1 MVDEKFLAYIKNLIK
16 EGQIEHALEKLENV
30 LNDSKFSTELSLLH
44 SRFSSLSEKNRKGT
58 INESNSSLEYN
69 KIVNSTLEITD
80 KIKQDRSSVWQ
91 LRKHFYLSTLAK
103 IFLYSVVTLIFG
115 LIFFLVAFFIT
126 LIPISSYNKTIL
138 ENTLTNDIERLTY
151 DRIRFVGKDNK
162 GNTAEYFLYITKDF
176 NWEKGKNATSQRHG
190 KKKDICLHFM
200 EHEMVSRIN
209 NDKIIGLFALGNAS
223 YEENF
228 SITDASK
235 RLKEEENRAAYRAK
249 KLASCIG
256 DRLKSLTPIF
266 TINLGKHNTIDK
278 ISSYQ
283 RLIVVIGLL
292 NTQGSTI
299 HEEALYQ
306 GLVNEYLIGN
316 LEFDIRDYSR
326 VINRQLEVKRVL
338 N

>member
-1 MVDEKFLAYIKNLIK
+1 MIDNDFILYINNLIS
-16 EGQIEHALEKLENV
+16 EGNIECALEKLDAY
-30 LNDSKFSTELSLLH
+30 LKDSKFSIEISSLQ
-44 SRFSSLSEKNRKGT
+44 SRFSSLNKKRRKGI
-58 INESNSSLEYN
+58 INESHSSLELN
-69 KIVNSTLEITD
+69 KIVNSLLEITD
-80 KIKQDRSSVWQ
+80 EIKQDRSSVWQ
-91 LRKHFYLSTLAK
+91 LRKRFYLPILVK
-103 IFLYSVVTLIFG
+103 IFLYSIVTLMFG
-115 LIFFLVAFFIT
+115 LIFFFFAFLIT
-126 LIPISSYNKTIL
+126 LIPIPSYNKTTL
-138 ENTLTNDIERLTY
+138 ENTLTNDIKKLTY

-176 NWEKGKNATSQRHG
+176 NWEKGKNATSERHG

-223 YEENF
+223 HEENF

-235 RLKEEENRAAYRAK
+235 RLKKEENRAAYRAK

-256 DRLKSLTPIF
+256 DRLKNLTPIF
-266 TINLGKHNTIDK
+266 TINLGKHKTIDK
-278 ISSYQ
+278 ISNYQ

-306 GLVNEYLIGN
+306 GLVQEHISGN

-326 VINRQLEVKRVL
+326 VINKQLEVKRVL